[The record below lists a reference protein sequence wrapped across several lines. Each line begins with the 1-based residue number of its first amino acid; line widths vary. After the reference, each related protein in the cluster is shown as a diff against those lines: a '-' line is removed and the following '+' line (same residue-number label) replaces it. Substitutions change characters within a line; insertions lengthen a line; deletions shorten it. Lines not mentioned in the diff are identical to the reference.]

1 MDNPSV
7 PDSAWRSGTMSAL
20 SQVNEQSLGRESVT
34 KIRKLFRNV
43 DEEVFE
49 DGMTSNFSTAL
60 HGIISEYGTAAVEQL
75 GEMTLARDAPVDVAE
90 EALRQIGQIKDVDT
104 HDARLSLLERAL
116 ESPDL
121 RIRDGGA
128 IGIDYM
134 EDPRA
139 VPSLERALERE
150 AYEWLGQYIRDVIA
164 RLRMRNEVSED
175 H

>member
-1 MDNPSV
+1 MDNPSA
-7 PDSAWRSGTMSAL
+7 PDPAGRSWTMSAL
-20 SQVNEQSLGRESVT
+20 SQVSEPSLGREPAA
-34 KIRKLFRNV
+34 KLRELFCNV
-43 DEEVFE
+43 DGEVFE

-60 HGIISEYGTAAVEQL
+60 HGIISEYGIAAVEQL
-75 GEMTLARDAPVDVAE
+75 GKMTLARDVPVDVAE
-90 EALRQIGQIKDVDT
+90 EALRQVGHIKDVAT
-104 HDARLSLLERAL
+104 HDARRSLLESAL
-116 ESPDL
+116 ESSDL

-150 AYEWLGQYIRDVIA
+150 TYGWLGQYIRDVIT
-164 RLRMRNEVSED
+164 RLSMRNEVSED

>member
-7 PDSAWRSGTMSAL
+7 PDPAWQSETMSAL
-20 SQVNEQSLGRESVT
+20 SQMSEPNLGRESAA
-34 KIRKLFRNV
+34 KLRELFRNV
-43 DEEVFE
+43 DGEVFE

-75 GEMTLARDAPVDVAE
+75 GKMTLARDAPVDVAE
-90 EALRQIGQIKDVDT
+90 EALRQVGHIRDAAT

-116 ESPDL
+116 ESPEL

-150 AYEWLGQYIRDVIA
+150 TYGWLGQYIRDVIA
-164 RLRMRNEVSED
+164 RLRMSNEVSED